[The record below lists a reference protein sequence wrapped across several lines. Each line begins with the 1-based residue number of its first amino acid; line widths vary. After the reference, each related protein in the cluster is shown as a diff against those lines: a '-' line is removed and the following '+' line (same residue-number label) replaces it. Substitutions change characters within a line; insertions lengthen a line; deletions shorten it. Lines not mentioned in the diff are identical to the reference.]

1 MLETIDLLVGLAVV
15 MLVVSFAVTMITQLI
30 VSLLN
35 LRGVALWRGLSNL
48 LCLLD
53 SGVHPKQAKAIAS
66 AVLKDPLV
74 AQPILPFLPRGWA
87 QVVHREELTKL
98 LLGFALEPERRGHHA
113 PGGVPPS
120 GPQDAKLLPL
130 RAVMRKSLQSNEID
144 DPAAT
149 LKAVRMA
156 AIDLETSHPELSN
169 SDRANIAILNFAS
182 SDFVGKLN
190 AWFDQ
195 TVDRVSD
202 TFTGWS
208 HLTAVFVAIAVAI
221 ALQLDTIG
229 LIDHLSTD
237 RAVRTKLVNWA
248 IDNAA
253 KISPPGAATNAAP
266 ATNAGPPA
274 GSAPSRVAPAD
285 ATPSA
290 DANETVVAAAR
301 NALLNEKLIVL
312 PTSLE
317 IWAARWS
324 GPVTCA
330 DVAKSE
336 PISEQ
341 ADAVVG
347 DACPLPRVSWLGVAL
362 SAVLLSLGGPFWY
375 EALKNLLKLRSL
387 IASKDDDQRQDR
399 QTNTSAAGS
408 SAATGSPAMRAAGFG
423 GEAGNMKVLG

>member
-35 LRGVALWRGLSNL
+35 LRGIALWRGLSNL

-53 SGVHPKQAKAIAS
+53 SGVHPKQAQAIAS

-74 AQPILPFLPRGWA
+74 AQSILPFLPRGWA

-98 LLGFALEPERRGHHA
+98 LLGFALEPEGRGHHE

-120 GPQDAKLLPL
+120 GPQDPRLLPL
-130 RAVMRKSLQSNEID
+130 RATMRKSLKSNEID

-156 AIDLETSHPELSN
+156 VLDLESAHPELSN
-169 SDRANIAILNFAS
+169 SERANIAILNFAD
-182 SDFVGKLN
+182 SDFIGKLY

-208 HLTAVFVAIAVAI
+208 RVTAVFVAIAVAI
-221 ALQLDTIG
+221 GLQLDTIG

-248 IDNAA
+248 IDNAP
-253 KISPPGAATNAAP
+253 KLSPPGAATNAVTPANSAAPSAAP
-266 ATNAGPPA
+266 AA
-274 GSAPSRVAPAD
+274 
-285 ATPSA
+285 ATPNV
-290 DANETVVAAAR
+290 DANNAVVAAAR
-301 NALLNEKLIVL
+301 DALLNEKLIVL
-312 PTSLE
+312 PTS
-317 IWAARWS
+317 IQVWTQRWN

-330 DVAKSE
+330 DVARAAPMSA
-336 PISEQ
+336 P
-341 ADAVVG
+341 ADAFIG
-347 DACPLPRVSWLGVAL
+347 DPCPLPRVSWLGVAL

-387 IASKDDDQRQDR
+387 VASKDDDQRQDR
-399 QTNTSAAGS
+399 QTNTTAAGVATAGAGGP
-408 SAATGSPAMRAAGFG
+408 AAPRQASFG
-423 GEAGNMKVLG
+423 GEAGDLKAQG